1 MALVVES
8 GQWHDNVDQTYLD
21 LASGKP
27 VLKKLLLEAIAR
39 KSEKPAH
46 LQNLGSEILRQV
58 RFRKFPQPHELEEGR
73 ALPLDG
79 EVFANLL
86 LEEVLQELEVGN
98 EAAAECPQELEQQQ
112 DLLVLVRLEV
122 LEKDLD
128 DDFGLLPVGEVDAVA
143 LLLVL
148 LVVQLLV
155 PDSLQ

>member
-8 GQWHDNVDQTYLD
+8 GQWHDNVDQTYLV

-39 KSEKPAH
+39 KSDKPAH

-58 RFRKFPQPHELEEGR
+58 RFRKFPQPNELEEGR

-98 EAAAECPQELEQQQ
+98 EAAAECPQELEQEK
-112 DLLVLVRLEV
+112 DLLVLVDFEVVEQDFDDHFRL
-122 LEKDLD
+122 
-128 DDFGLLPVGEVDAVA
+128 FPVSEVDPAA
-143 LLLVL
+143 LLVF
-148 LVVQLLV
+148 LVVTLFV
-155 PDSLQ
+155 PDRL